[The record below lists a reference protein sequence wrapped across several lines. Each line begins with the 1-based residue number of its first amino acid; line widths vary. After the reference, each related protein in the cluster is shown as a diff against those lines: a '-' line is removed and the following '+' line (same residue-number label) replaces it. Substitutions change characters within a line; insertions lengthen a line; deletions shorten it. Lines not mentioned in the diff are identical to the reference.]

1 MQDVFVVSA
10 VRTPIGKQK
19 GAFRNYMA
27 PELLSLVLDESIK
40 RIDIDP
46 NIIEDVVML
55 PVLFTRLEN
64 RALHSQEWVF
74 WHQTF
79 FPTPSLE
86 FL

>member
-46 NIIEDVVML
+46 NIIEDVVTGTVYQVGEQGFTLARMG
-55 PVLFTRLEN
+55 VL
-64 RALHSQEWVF
+64 AQI
-74 WHQTF
+74 F

>member
-1 MQDVFVVSA
+1 MQDVFIVSA

-46 NIIEDVVML
+46 NIIEDVVTGTVYQVGEQGFTLARMG
-55 PVLFTRLEN
+55 VLASNLRI
-64 RALHSQEWVF
+64 SVD
-74 WHQTF
+74 
-79 FPTPSLE
+79 
-86 FL
+86 